1 MCLKI
6 LQDLLLQL
14 TLCLGE
20 NYLKPQIR
28 HLVETYF
35 FCCICRQKIVYRM
48 EGSLRPKS
56 IQPVRLY
63 ATAKTHKLIDL
74 DEITAEKLKFRPIV
88 DQTGTVTYDAA
99 KAIGEY
105 LTPLALNEYKIND
118 WIKFPDMIKAL
129 PSLQK
134 DEEHVSYDVDS
145 LFTNILLKETID
157 YIIHKIYSENVLK
170 LICKKHIHIQAVTVQ
185 IGNIL

>member
-1 MCLKI
+1 
-6 LQDLLLQL
+6 
-14 TLCLGE
+14 
-20 NYLKPQIR
+20 
-28 HLVETYF
+28 
-35 FCCICRQKIVYRM
+35 M

-56 IQPVRLY
+56 NQPVRLY

-74 DEITAEKLKFRPIV
+74 DEITVEKLKFRPIV

-185 IGNIL
+185 TGNIL